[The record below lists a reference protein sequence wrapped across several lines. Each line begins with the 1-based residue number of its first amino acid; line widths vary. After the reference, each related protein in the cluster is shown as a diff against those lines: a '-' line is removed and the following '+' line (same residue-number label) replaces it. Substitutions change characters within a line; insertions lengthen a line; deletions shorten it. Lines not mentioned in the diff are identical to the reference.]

1 MDEEYT
7 YIGYRIIDYIGY
19 DEYESDR
26 EIIVGETNNLLFC
39 IRNLHEQCKNDITE
53 MNLCIESS
61 YDISYYICVYKELF
75 CGVSECIHVCTD
87 YYGENVDDS
96 EYDSDDTQLLE
107 TDIGYLFE
115 IHKQYDNNIKK
126 IVNSCKQADKKKNG

>member
-75 CGVSECIHVCTD
+75 CGVTLNILIGVKFNYH
-87 YYGENVDDS
+87 
-96 EYDSDDTQLLE
+96 LE
-107 TDIGYLFE
+107 IFIPFHT
-115 IHKQYDNNIKK
+115 IKK
-126 IVNSCKQADKKKNG
+126 IMINKKRKYIPLYNPLL